1 MCPSASSILKG
12 SVRHPERYAVDFAID
27 LTNRRVYYKTAYN
40 NTIRCIDLAQID
52 FGKTYQSHPLDR
64 IQEQP
69 VEMVVLPE

>member
-1 MCPSASSILKG
+1 M
-12 SVRHPERYAVDFAID
+12 
-27 LTNRRVYYKTAYN
+27 TNRRVYYKTAYN

-52 FGKTYQSHPLDR
+52 FGKSSYQSHPLDR